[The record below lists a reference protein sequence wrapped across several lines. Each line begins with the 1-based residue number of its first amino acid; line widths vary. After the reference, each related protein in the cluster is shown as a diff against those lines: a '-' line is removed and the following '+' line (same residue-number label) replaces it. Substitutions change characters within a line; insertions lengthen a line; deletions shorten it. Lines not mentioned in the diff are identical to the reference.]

1 MNVRK
6 QVPEQRGAVVL
17 ARLGGALQETPPEL
31 GRHGDLYAPALGGVK
46 GGRVHAQ
53 IRGGVCLQDDRSLG
67 LE

>member
-31 GRHGDLYAPALGGVK
+31 GRHGDLYAPALGGSK
-46 GGRVHAQ
+46 GDAYTRKSAV
-53 IRGGVCLQDDRSLG
+53 VCVSRMTGHSG
-67 LE
+67 